1 MTSWSLPKILA
12 GLHDDIESR
21 VGKPAELAQST
32 ALVPRERSLSP
43 STNGQIGVVRRHVLR
58 SAARGGSEH
67 GPYRKSR
74 LRASA
79 LPLCVA
85 QASRQ
90 RPPCDRG
97 VAQPVVLR
105 VPP

>member
-1 MTSWSLPKILA
+1 GEGFDVIERMAPPQFGSKPGDAGGVSLRWR
-12 GLHDDIESR
+12 GS

-32 ALVPRERSLSP
+32 ALVPRERSLTP

-74 LRASA
+74 LN
-79 LPLCVA
+79 VV
-85 QASRQ
+85 Q
-90 RPPCDRG
+90 RPKMLPEPQRSMTS
-97 VAQPVVLR
+97 QS
-105 VPP
+105 